1 MINDIKKDAEARMKK
16 AVEAL
21 SNNFNKIRTGRAH
34 PSLLDGI
41 TVDYYGTPT
50 PLSQVANINIDDAR
64 TLSVSPWERNLVPA
78 IEKAI
83 MKSDLGLNPSTNNG
97 LIRIP
102 LPMLTEET
110 RKNFIKQ
117 ARAEAE
123 NGRVAVRNVRR
134 DVLGDVKALLK
145 DKAIGEDDD
154 RRAQDE
160 IQKITDKYIAEVD
173 KALAAKEVDLMAV

>member
-1 MINDIKKDAEARMKK
+1 MINDIKKDAEGRMKK

-34 PSLLDGI
+34 PSLLDG
-41 TVDYYGTPT
+41 VMVNYYGTDT
-50 PLSQVANINIDDAR
+50 PLSQVANINIEDAR
-64 TLSVSPWERNLVPA
+64 TLAVSPWERNLVPE

-83 MKSDLGLNPSTNNG
+83 MKSNLGLNPSTNNG

-110 RKNFIKQ
+110 RKTFIKQ

-145 DKAIGEDDD
+145 DKAISEDDD

-173 KALAAKEVDLMAV
+173 KALAAKEVDLMSV

>member
-1 MINDIKKDAEARMKK
+1 MINDIKKDAEHRMKK
-16 AVEAL
+16 AIEAL
-21 SNNFNKIRTGRAH
+21 VVNFNKIRTGRAH
-34 PSLLDGI
+34 PSLLDGV
-41 TVDYYGTPT
+41 TVNYYGTET
-50 PLSQVANINIDDAR
+50 PLSQVANINIEDAR
-64 TLSVSPWERNLVPA
+64 TLSVSPWERNLVPE

-123 NGRVAVRNVRR
+123 AGRVAVRNVRR
-134 DVLGDVKALLK
+134 DVLSSVKALLK
-145 DKAIGEDDD
+145 DKAISEDDD
-154 RRAQDE
+154 RRAQDD
-160 IQKITDKYIAEVD
+160 IQKITDKFIAEVD
-173 KALAAKEVDLMAV
+173 KALAAKETDLMAI